1 MPLEGPVRRRSNS
14 TKEERKREGE
24 REKKGQAEEKKALE
38 LLSFSLGIQ
47 RLKLNPAIKFIAS
60 DSQAGENSPTEIKR
74 TCRQTRFRAWSPA
87 RGRGAQPSPLPQVGT
102 RGPQRPAGSSGL
114 GSAWQPRGSAW
125 RCGPRPPASATL
137 RFSRAS
143 LRPGPEG
150 CRLDSGLPNDPGPRR
165 RMATAP

>member
-74 TCRQTRFRAWSPA
+74 TCRQTRFRGGAAALGGGGQA
-87 RGRGAQPSPLPQVGT
+87 R
-102 RGPQRPAGSSGL
+102 AGSG
-114 GSAWQPRGSAW
+114 GGR
-125 RCGPRPPASATL
+125 
-137 RFSRAS
+137 
-143 LRPGPEG
+143 
-150 CRLDSGLPNDPGPRR
+150 
-165 RMATAP
+165 